1 MSIEKE
7 SLFTIKNCLRKKVD
21 WQKKSI
27 GEDRQLAKT
36 QKFED
41 VDPITLTPYTKEE
54 YQSGQSLFFI
64 KKNKE
69 SQFMKNC
76 SSNTFVY
83 AKDVDRGLQVWNWSR
98 AGYSRLYLCTPGT
111 L

>member
-1 MSIEKE
+1 M
-7 SLFTIKNCLRKKVD
+7 
-21 WQKKSI
+21 
-27 GEDRQLAKT
+27 AKT

>member
-54 YQSGQSLFFI
+54 YQSG
-64 KKNKE
+64 
-69 SQFMKNC
+69 
-76 SSNTFVY
+76 
-83 AKDVDRGLQVWNWSR
+83 
-98 AGYSRLYLCTPGT
+98 
-111 L
+111 